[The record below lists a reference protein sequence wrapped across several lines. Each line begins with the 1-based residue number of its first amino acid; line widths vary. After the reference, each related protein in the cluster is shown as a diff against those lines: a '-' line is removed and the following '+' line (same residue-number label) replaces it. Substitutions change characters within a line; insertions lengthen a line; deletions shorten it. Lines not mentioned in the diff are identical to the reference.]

1 MRRTRLLP
9 LLFAV
14 LPLSAVLALSAA
26 ARADT
31 VGTAGAVNTATSGTA
46 PGASTRVIEIGAQ
59 VVENEKIQTTA
70 SGSVQVLFIDKTTL
84 NVGPNSTLVIDR
96 FVYNPATT
104 KGELA
109 LSLGK
114 GVMRV
119 VGGVATHS
127 EGAAIRTP
135 VAAIGLRGGIAIISH
150 SSAKGTQAI
159 LGFGR
164 MTVTSVCAT
173 TNCTPTTTD
182 VSRPGFVV
190 KVAGLNLQ
198 PSSPD
203 RASSQ
208 ELAQANGQL
217 TSKGGQTGGASQQPT
232 DDQAKS
238 YNVGTPTSPGAS
250 MIQTASQGRAN
261 ALTAANAMGQTV
273 AQGAQN
279 SASTGTATRVAIQN
293 AIQASTPIVPPPI
306 IPPPIVPPPIVP
318 PPIIPPVGPTPAATY
333 AMVTRGFSTSTGP
346 SRAPYLTA
354 TFAGSGGFKVSPIL
368 GYQSGGSNLEGTP
381 ATTSRQFQAGLSVT
395 GKGANQNATLFVMTS
410 AISNAPNIGFTQ
422 AGGFTGVTMRNQA
435 GWYGLAGG
443 AVSSATPTTAPNTV
457 PTMNGVPI
465 ASFALNNTNTNLL
478 TGTVANS
485 PSSNFVQTAT
495 ANYTFNPVTT
505 GKPTTLA
512 NNHPNLS
519 LNGYVGGVMVTATG
533 GSMSAPTN
541 FTKPYVITNFNGQPG
556 NVSILLPGDSSEM
569 LATFNVR
576 SASPPEGAMTNSLYV
591 FGSVNGNNGTVLNG
605 ARGTYVN
612 PSNFAAR
619 DAAVFANGANIPVSL
634 RTDGQSPL
642 TTVGFA
648 NQQLVTAESVGAN
661 TSSFLTS
668 ISSVPVGQ
676 AVQPCACES
685 TQWGFWSASNGANH
699 TNGQLAFEDQ
709 GVLLLWVAGV
719 PTTAG
724 ALPTAGM
731 ATYTGH
737 AIANI
742 ANGTAGLT
750 YLAAGGFSNTVNFG
764 ARTGAVSITG
774 LDGANYAGTVALTP
788 GATTFATAAA
798 SPLAGTI
805 GSRTAAINGSFFR
818 GGATNTT
825 PLYGEMGGS
834 LILNGTG
841 YLGSGIF
848 AARKP

>member
-495 ANYTFNPVTT
+495 TNYTFNPVTT

>member
-1 MRRTRLLP
+1 
-9 LLFAV
+9 
-14 LPLSAVLALSAA
+14 
-26 ARADT
+26 
-31 VGTAGAVNTATSGTA
+31 
-46 PGASTRVIEIGAQ
+46 
-59 VVENEKIQTTA
+59 
-70 SGSVQVLFIDKTTL
+70 
-84 NVGPNSTLVIDR
+84 
-96 FVYNPATT
+96 
-104 KGELA
+104 
-109 LSLGK
+109 
-114 GVMRV
+114 
-119 VGGVATHS
+119 
-127 EGAAIRTP
+127 
-135 VAAIGLRGGIAIISH
+135 
-150 SSAKGTQAI
+150 
-159 LGFGR
+159 
-164 MTVTSVCAT
+164 
-173 TNCTPTTTD
+173 
-182 VSRPGFVV
+182 
-190 KVAGLNLQ
+190 
-198 PSSPD
+198 
-203 RASSQ
+203 
-208 ELAQANGQL
+208 
-217 TSKGGQTGGASQQPT
+217 
-232 DDQAKS
+232 
-238 YNVGTPTSPGAS
+238 
-250 MIQTASQGRAN
+250 
-261 ALTAANAMGQTV
+261 
-273 AQGAQN
+273 
-279 SASTGTATRVAIQN
+279 
-293 AIQASTPIVPPPI
+293 
-306 IPPPIVPPPIVP
+306 
-318 PPIIPPVGPTPAATY
+318 
-333 AMVTRGFSTSTGP
+333 
-346 SRAPYLTA
+346 
-354 TFAGSGGFKVSPIL
+354 
-368 GYQSGGSNLEGTP
+368 
-381 ATTSRQFQAGLSVT
+381 
-395 GKGANQNATLFVMTS
+395 
-410 AISNAPNIGFTQ
+410 
-422 AGGFTGVTMRNQA
+422 
-435 GWYGLAGG
+435 
-443 AVSSATPTTAPNTV
+443 
-457 PTMNGVPI
+457 
-465 ASFALNNTNTNLL
+465 
-478 TGTVANS
+478 
-485 PSSNFVQTAT
+485 
-495 ANYTFNPVTT
+495 
-505 GKPTTLA
+505 
-512 NNHPNLS
+512 
-519 LNGYVGGVMVTATG
+519 
-533 GSMSAPTN
+533 
-541 FTKPYVITNFNGQPG
+541 
-556 NVSILLPGDSSEM
+556 
-569 LATFNVR
+569 
-576 SASPPEGAMTNSLYV
+576 MTNSLYV

-676 AVQPCACES
+676 TVQPCKCES